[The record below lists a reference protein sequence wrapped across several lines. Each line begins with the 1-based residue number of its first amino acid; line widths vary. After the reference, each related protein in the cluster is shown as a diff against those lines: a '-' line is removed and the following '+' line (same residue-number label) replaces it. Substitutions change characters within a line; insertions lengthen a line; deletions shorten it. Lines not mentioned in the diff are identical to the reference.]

1 MNKDHYQNM
10 YEFEDLHWWFCGH
23 RNFIKTL
30 LQQYFSPEKAAL
42 KDKNLLDKSD
52 SNIKLP
58 LLMDI
63 GCGTG
68 KTMEEFSPLA
78 RIIGCDLYAEAIR
91 FCKKRGDFLLIQ
103 ASAESLP
110 VCKNSFDIVFIIGV
124 LYHQG
129 IQDDQKVLKEA
140 FRILKPSG
148 VLIVI
153 EPAFNLLYSQHDRA
167 GHTRYR
173 YNKRQIKEKL
183 INAGFNIK
191 RVGYFN
197 FFLFPIAIL
206 VRIVRIIV
214 PLNNSQSD
222 IRHTPKLLNN
232 ILKSILFF
240 EAKRLKTKK
249 FPFGLSVFA
258 VSRKPC

>member
-68 KTMEEFSPLA
+68 KTMEDLSAFS
-78 RIIGCDLYAEAIR
+78 RIVGCDFHDEAIR
-91 FCKKRGDFLLIQ
+91 FCKKRGDSLLVQ

-110 VCKNSFDIVFIIGV
+110 VCENSFDIVCILGV
-124 LYHQG
+124 LHNKG
-129 IQDDQKVLKEA
+129 IKDDQRVLNEA
-140 FRILKPSG
+140 FRILKPDG
-148 VLIVI
+148 VLIVH
-153 EPAFNLLYSQHDRA
+153 EPAFNFLYSVHEKVQHVRQ
-167 GHTRYR
+167 RYDKWEI
-173 YNKRQIKEKL
+173 NEKL

-206 VRIVRIIV
+206 VRIVRKIV
-214 PLNNSQSD
+214 PSLNNSQSD
-222 IRHTPKLLNN
+222 MRHTPKLLNS
-232 ILKSILFF
+232 ILKTILFF
-240 EAKRLKTKK
+240 EAKRLKTKN

-258 VSRKPC
+258 VSLKP

>member
-42 KDKNLLDKSD
+42 KDKKLLDKSD

-78 RIIGCDLYAEAIR
+78 RIIGCDLYAEPIR

-129 IQDDQKVLKEA
+129 IQNDQKVLKEA
-140 FRILKPSG
+140 FRILKPGG
-148 VLIVI
+148 VLIVT
-153 EPAFNLLYSQHDRA
+153 EPAFNFLYSQHDKVQHA
-167 GHTRYR
+167 RYR
-173 YNKRQIKEKL
+173 YNKRQIKGKL

-191 RVGYFN
+191 RVGYYD

-206 VRIVRIIV
+206 VRIVRKIV
-214 PLNNSQSD
+214 PSLNNSQSD
-222 IRHTPKLLNN
+222 MRHTPKLLNS
-232 ILKSILFF
+232 ILKTILFF
-240 EAKRLKTKK
+240 EAKRLKTKN

-258 VSRKPC
+258 VSLKP